1 MSGDIASL
9 AQQLGAAVE
18 LTMNPAIP
26 MDQRHQAFNQ
36 LEEFKENSPYGSQCG
51 FYLVASSESPVVR
64 HFGLKI
70 LEDVVKARWNTM
82 VGEEKVFI
90 KDSLMKLMSSG
101 TGHLSVEHLFIKDAL
116 ARIVVELVKREW
128 PQQWPTLLQELDTLC
143 RQGETQT
150 ELVMFVLLR
159 LVEDV
164 ALLQTLEQNQRRKEI
179 YSELTANMEQI
190 FAFLLGL
197 LEKHYGAYKA
207 SGNAEHCRVSMA
219 IVNTFTALVEWVN
232 IQHVMANEKYL
243 LRCLTHLLSDPRLQL
258 AAAECLLG
266 IVGWKAGKM
275 TERAQLL
282 CLFDTDMM
290 GPLFAAAEN
299 AEKHKLD
306 SDHYNFLKKMI
317 EILTGL
323 GEQLCVLW
331 TKESPRSS
339 LPNLTTY
346 LDALLSFTR
355 HPSQTV
361 NLYAN
366 DLWAKFF
373 RHADISQDQTFLSYQ
388 PKWVEVAIKKV
399 VKVGYPEKDD
409 HPACGYSQLDHDND
423 DEFLAF
429 FLKYRLCILENV
441 RVISN
446 SQPILLLTHL
456 DQWLR
461 VTLTQES
468 PDMVQLEA
476 ISTLLDSTFS
486 KLLTAEQV
494 QPVSHLAVPLLQLL
508 LSHPTKSPAILSE
521 LLSCI
526 SALFSVV
533 LLAPDALNPI
543 LSRIF
548 TPLSAPAEIPN
559 YSKEVRTLRRH
570 SCSLLVKLG
579 TKFPSILLPSFTF
592 LQGEISRLNSA
603 ELLSKMEYCTLTE
616 ALVIISNSLGNHDR
630 QAMFLGDLL
639 KPVIAQLGSLETV
652 YRDPSLLMEFVGL
665 TSPPFDSDKKTDNP
679 DQFGQNR
686 SNIVMVINM
695 VLAVARRAEAPQ
707 DQSLAQSGGFTV
719 PLGGQMVVR
728 NPGGAHLCSALRNIL
743 LLGHTLNKM
752 FNPECRAKLHPGF
765 VKVFDLLEV
774 DRNNMLGLPGSRSA
788 KNEVVY
794 EVAKLTEQVT
804 KMQNFVT
811 ELFENVHHLLSHY
824 CTNIGSEFYHQPN
837 LAAYLTQSV
846 FANLPGLPDFR
857 LRAMNRTFIKSFI
870 TKCPVSCFTDV
881 ILPVLRQFCPFMLL
895 HMKERWSYLV
905 KVRENPSFDE
915 DNTDSQE
922 VLDDVLIRVMAREY
936 MDTVKAILISGK
948 HSDVNNE
955 NSNTG
960 EGQANLGI
968 LGEQVLSDG
977 TLSTC
982 MVGTCL
988 SALSWPDSPASSKAC
1003 NLVEMIL
1010 PKLIEQGSL
1019 GPEDANS
1026 VMMTVLKAFQ
1036 DMGHHEANNIALTH
1050 LALACYESLRPRF
1063 AGVRDVFTQVPN
1075 CQPEDLQKFDARI
1088 IAGLNP
1094 AMKGGDKAKKDMFKK
1109 MIASLIGKE
1118 TAKLHQK
1125 EIVIKNLPNHL
1136 LPQKVKAKTPSL
1148 DEQTRNGEDTG
1159 LASLFG
1165 Q

>member
-1 MSGDIASL
+1 MSGEIASL

-26 MDQRHQAFNQ
+26 MEQRHQAFNQ

-51 FYLVASSESPVVR
+51 FYLVESSESPVVR

-82 VGEEKVFI
+82 SGEEKVFI
-90 KDSLMKLMSSG
+90 KESLMKMISSG
-101 TGHLSVEHLFIKDAL
+101 TRHLTVEHLFIKDAL
-116 ARIVVELVKREW
+116 ARVVVELVKREW
-128 PQQWPTLLQELDTLC
+128 PQHWPTLLQELDTLC

-164 ALLQTLEQNQRRKEI
+164 ALLQTLEQSQRRKEI
-179 YSELTANMEQI
+179 YSELTANMEHI
-190 FAFLLGL
+190 FAFLLAL

-219 IVNTFTALVEWVN
+219 ILNTFTALVEWVN
-232 IQHVMANEKYL
+232 IQHVMANKKYL

-290 GPLFAAAEN
+290 IPLFAATEN

-306 SDHYNFLKKMI
+306 CDHYNFLKKMV

-323 GEQLCVLW
+323 GEQLCALW
-331 TKESPRSS
+331 TKESPRS

-355 HPSQTV
+355 HPSQSV

-373 RHADISQDQTFLSYQ
+373 RHADISQDPTFLSYQ
-388 PKWVEVAIKKV
+388 PKWIEIALRKV
-399 VKVGYPEKDD
+399 VKVGYPERDD
-409 HPACGYSQLDHDND
+409 NPACSYSQLDFDND
-423 DEFLAF
+423 EEFLAF
-429 FLKYRLCILENV
+429 FIKYRLCILENV
-441 RVISN
+441 RVVAN
-446 SQPILLLTHL
+446 GKPLLPLTLL

-461 VTLTQES
+461 ATLSKPT
-468 PDMVQLEA
+468 PDMTDLEA
-476 ISTLLDSTFS
+476 ISSLLDSTFS
-486 KLLTAEQV
+486 KLMSVEQV

-508 LSHPTKSPAILSE
+508 LSHTASSPSILSE

-533 LLAPDALNPI
+533 LLAPEALNPI

-548 TPLSAPAEIPN
+548 TPLSTPSDTIN
-559 YSKEVRTLRRH
+559 HSKEIRTLRRH

-579 TKFPSILLPSFTF
+579 TKFPAILLPSFTF
-592 LQGEISRLNSA
+592 LKGEISRLNTTG
-603 ELLSKMEYCTLTE
+603 LLSKMEHCTLME
-616 ALVIISNSLGNHDR
+616 ALVIISNQLGNYDR
-630 QAMFLGDLL
+630 QAIFLGEMLA
-639 KPVIAQLGSLETV
+639 PVLNQFRSLEAV
-652 YRDPSLLMEFVGL
+652 YRDPALFMEFVGL
-665 TSPPFDSDKKTDNP
+665 TSLPVVMDRTSDTV

-686 SNIVMVINM
+686 SSITMIINM
-695 VLAVARRAEAPQ
+695 VLAVTRRAEAPQ
-707 DQSLAQSGGFTV
+707 DQNHAQNGGFTA
-719 PLGGQMVVR
+719 PLGGQLVVR
-728 NPGGAHLCSALRNIL
+728 NPAGAHVCSVLRNL
-743 LLGHTLNKM
+743 LLLAHTLNKM
-752 FNPECRAKLHPGF
+752 FNSEMKSKLNPGF
-765 VKVFDLLEV
+765 AKAFDLLEV

-788 KNEVVY
+788 KNELVY
-794 EVAKLTEQVT
+794 QVAKLPEPVT
-804 KMQNFVT
+804 RMQNFVT
-811 ELFENVHHLLSHY
+811 ELFDNVQHLLSHY
-824 CTNIGSEFYHQPN
+824 CTNIGNEFYHQPN
-837 LAAYLTQSV
+837 LSNDLSLSV

-857 LRAMNRTFIKSFI
+857 LRSINRTFFKFFI
-870 TKCPVSCFTDV
+870 TKCPASCITSV
-881 ILPVLRQFCPFMLL
+881 VLPVLRQSCPFMLGHL
-895 HMKERWSYLV
+895 KERWSYLK
-905 KVRENPSFDE
+905 KVRESPNFDE
-915 DNTDSQE
+915 ENTDSQE
-922 VLDDVLIRVMAREY
+922 VLDDVIIRVMAREY
-936 MDTVKAILISGK
+936 IDTVKAVLTSGK
-948 HSDVNNE
+948 GSDAQSD
-955 NSNTG
+955 NSNHVDG
-960 EGQANLGI
+960 PASLSL
-968 LGEQVLSDG
+968 LGEQALADG

-982 MVGTCL
+982 LVGTCL

-1003 NLVEMIL
+1003 NLVELIL
-1010 PKLIEQGSL
+1010 PRLVEQGSL

-1026 VMMTVLKAFQ
+1026 IMMTVLKAFQ

-1050 LALACYESLRPRF
+1050 LALTCYESLRPRF
-1063 AGVRDVFTQVPN
+1063 VGIRDVFSQVPN

-1088 IAGLNP
+1088 MAGLNP
-1094 AMKGGDKAKKDMFKK
+1094 AVKGGDKAKKDMFKK
-1109 MIASLIGKE
+1109 MIAALIGRE

-1125 EIVIKNLPNHL
+1125 EIVIKNLPNL
-1136 LPQKVKAKTPSL
+1136 MPSKVKAKTPSL